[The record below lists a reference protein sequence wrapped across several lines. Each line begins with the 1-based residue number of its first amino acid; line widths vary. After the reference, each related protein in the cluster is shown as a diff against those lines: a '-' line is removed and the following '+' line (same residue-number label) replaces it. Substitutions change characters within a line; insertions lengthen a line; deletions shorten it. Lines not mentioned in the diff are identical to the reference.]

1 MANGEVSLSVT
12 MEDDVLQV
20 LALEDVV
27 RDVRGGMIYNYPLV
41 KIGTQYWM
49 RDNLKVSLYADGN
62 EIPKLDAVTDGA
74 VGYLQS
80 KANTTYY
87 FYTASV
93 ALSGNILPNH
103 WSIPDWED
111 WNILQT
117 YLKEDASLL
126 KSGTWLPLNTGDTVE
141 PATNWSGFNAVPVG
155 MYVGTFQSNYEGK
168 YLAYWTLDET
178 GAEIAETVFYLKSD
192 TNQTESSKAGTD
204 KKALAI
210 RCIRK

>member
-1 MANGEVSLSVT
+1 M
-12 MEDDVLQV
+12 
-20 LALEDVV
+20 
-27 RDVRGGMIYNYPLV
+27 
-41 KIGTQYWM
+41 
-49 RDNLKVSLYADGN
+49 
-62 EIPKLDAVTDGA
+62 
-74 VGYLQS
+74 
-80 KANTTYY
+80 
-87 FYTASV
+87 
-93 ALSGNILPNH
+93 
-103 WSIPDWED
+103 
-111 WNILQT
+111 
-117 YLKEDASLL
+117 L